1 MMPTTPLLDLP
12 LIVANQAQ
20 KHITHNEALLML
32 DGLVQLAVESA
43 TRTTPPPNP
52 AVGERHLVPTGATGE
67 WAGHEGSIAAWR
79 DGAWT
84 FHAAVTGWR
93 CWVEDEGRLVVRQG
107 GNWET
112 VGLHSDDPARFARLG
127 VNTEPDPAN
136 PLTVRAANSLF
147 DHTGGDHRIKINKE
161 SATDTASIVLQ
172 SGYTGHAELGL
183 SATNDLSFKVS
194 DNGAT
199 WLYAMHI
206 DAATGQV
213 GIGTYGPEALLHL
226 NGTFLVSGG
235 ARLSGSAHPHLYRLG
250 GNLNIE
256 GRTDGGAGGQIR
268 LATEGTERVCIAA
281 DGHVGIGTTSP
292 EERVDVAGLTRA
304 HGFYSGEILIAP
316 DGVATVTPPVKSG
329 LIVVSNNPYSD
340 YPQSHRAGAA
350 LFDVGITPWATMAFG
365 GGYFNVVPT
374 DVTGTTG
381 TPTHVTVGVVDGAIR
396 IENRLTS
403 TTAIRYT
410 IIG

>member
-1 MMPTTPLLDLP
+1 MTTTARLSLP
-12 LIVANQAQ
+12 LIAANQAQ
-20 KHITHNEALLML
+20 KHITHNEAVIAL
-32 DGLVQLAVESA
+32 DGLVQLSVKSA
-43 TRTTPPPNP
+43 SAPAPPP
-52 AVGERHLVPTGATGE
+52 AVSEGDLYLVAPGGTDAWSGQDRT
-67 WAGHEGSIAAWR
+67 IAAWS
-79 DGAWT
+79 DGTWT
-84 FHAAVTGWR
+84 FQAPREGWR
-93 CWVEDEGRLVVRQG
+93 CWIEDEARLVVFTGATWQDVR
-107 GNWET
+107 
-112 VGLHSDDPARFARLG
+112 PAPDGSIRIAELA
-127 VNTEPDPAN
+127 VNAEPSSEN
-136 PLTVRAANSLF
+136 RLTVSAQSILF
-147 DHTGGDHRIKINKE
+147 DHDGGDQQVKVNKA
-161 SATDTASIVLQ
+161 ATVDTASLLFQ

-183 SATNDLSFKVS
+183 TGSNDLSFKVS
-194 DNGAT
+194 DDGAA
-199 WLYAMHI
+199 WVYAMHI

-213 GIGTYGPEALLHL
+213 GIGTSAPEAPLHL

-365 GGYFNVVPT
+365 GGYFGVFAT

-381 TPTHVTVGVVDGAIR
+381 TPTHVTVGVVEDAIR
-396 IENRLTS
+396 IESRLTS